1 MSRNLNVGKMTNV
14 PWQTRLKPN
23 SKVHEA
29 THPGECFSVD
39 LMQSTQA
46 GFYAK
51 LKGKLTIMRYTA
63 ATIFN
68 DPVSRLHYIH
78 LMTSLILQENTE
90 VKKAFEQ
97 FAADHGVQIKQY
109 HADNGHFA
117 DNAFKQHCSQQHQT
131 ISYCSVNACF
141 QNCITERA
149 IRDITNTTRTM
160 LFHPKARWLSAVHL

>member
-1 MSRNLNVGKMTNV
+1 MTNV

-131 ISYCSVNACF
+131 ISYCSS
-141 QNCITERA
+141 
-149 IRDITNTTRTM
+149 
-160 LFHPKARWLSAVHL
+160 LSSRHFDECQLEAAGWICQV